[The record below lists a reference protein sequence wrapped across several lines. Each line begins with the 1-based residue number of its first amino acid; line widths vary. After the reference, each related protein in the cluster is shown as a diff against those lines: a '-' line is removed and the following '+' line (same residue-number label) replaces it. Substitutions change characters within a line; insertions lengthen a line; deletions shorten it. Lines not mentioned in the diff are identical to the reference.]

1 MVDKLAVNSKRKNT
15 EMAGTGVSL
24 VVLVLIEIKWLKKLL
39 GLNEL
44 L

>member
-24 VVLVLIEIKWLKKLL
+24 VVLVLIEMAEEVVGLK
-39 GLNEL
+39 
-44 L
+44 